1 MMMKKYI
8 KILLGMLGM
17 GSALQAQATEKIDTL
32 FVNAHQVVMLVFPEP
47 IRQAVVGDAHFVFTY
62 NKESGQY
69 MGLVQGTDGVESNLF
84 VITTSGTIYSY
95 TLAYK
100 AQLEKTYYKVL
111 EPENIGK
118 EKQSDLKVQTFD
130 NEVSRSEVKR
140 YDKACEGL
148 LQYHGGKVKTRR
160 KHKLRLR
167 LEAWKYVG
175 DKMYLVV
182 SLKNKSDIDFKVGD
196 VGVFVSRGRKG
207 KKSSYQELE
216 LPVSYRYLQPKK
228 VIAGGESR
236 WVLVLP
242 KTVVGTHEELKLEVG
257 EVIGNRS
264 VAVDW

>member
-1 MMMKKYI
+1 MKKYV
-8 KILLGMLGM
+8 KILLGMIGM
-17 GSALQAQATEKIDTL
+17 GSALQAQAIEKIDTL

-69 MGLVQGTDGVESNLF
+69 MGLIQGTEGVDSNLF

-100 AQLEKTYYKVL
+100 VQLEKTYYKVL
-111 EPENIGK
+111 EPQHIGK
-118 EKQSDLKVQTFD
+118 EKQPDVKVQTFD
-130 NEVSRSEVKR
+130 NGVSRSEGKK
-140 YDKACEGL
+140 YDKACERL
-148 LQYHGGKVKTRR
+148 LQYRHGNVKTKRR
-160 KHKLRLR
+160 KKLRLR
-167 LEAWKYVG
+167 LEAWKYAG

-216 LPVSYRYLQPKK
+216 VPVSYRYVQPKK
-228 VIAGGESR
+228 VVVGGESR

-242 KTVVGTHEELKLEVG
+242 KTVVGAHKALQLEVG
-257 EVIGNRS
+257 ELMGNRS
-264 VAVDW
+264 VEVWL

>member
-1 MMMKKYI
+1 MKNYL

-69 MGLVQGTDGVESNLF
+69 MGLVQGTEGVDSNLF

-100 AQLEKTYYKVL
+100 AQLEQTYYKVL

-118 EKQSDLKVQTFD
+118 EKQPDLKVQTFE
-130 NEVSRSEVKR
+130 NGLSRLDVKR
-140 YDKACEGL
+140 YDNTCERL
-148 LQYHGGKVKTRR
+148 LQYRHGNVKTRR
-160 KHKLRLR
+160 RKKLRLR

-175 DKMYLVV
+175 DEMYLVV
-182 SLKNKSDIDFKVGD
+182 SLKNKSEIDFKVGD
-196 VGVFVSRGRKG
+196 VRVFVSRGRKG

-216 LPVSYRYLQPKK
+216 VPVSYRYLEPEK
-228 VIAGGESR
+228 VVAGGESR

-242 KTVVGTHEELKLEVG
+242 KTVVGVHEQLKLEVG
-257 EVIGNRS
+257 ELMGNRS